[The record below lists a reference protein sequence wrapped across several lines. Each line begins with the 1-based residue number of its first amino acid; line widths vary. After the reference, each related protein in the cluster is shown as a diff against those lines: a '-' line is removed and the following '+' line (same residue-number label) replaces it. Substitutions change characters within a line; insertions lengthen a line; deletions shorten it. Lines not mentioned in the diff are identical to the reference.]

1 MNLGWGGGDSM
12 AKVHLLSFAAR
23 PVDEFNFIS
32 IPFANIKTI
41 ETLLKCILQNTETL
55 LMVSIA
61 MRDLLV

>member
-1 MNLGWGGGDSM
+1 M